1 MKVIR
6 FQDLSFFGF
15 FVGWDHYGSNL
26 ALGAGEILKISL
38 FVPWLSPPSPR
49 DNFITILLF
58 FKIVLQ
64 IFLKFVS
71 VYSTIGL
78 HRPDS
83 MMIR

>member
-38 FVPWLSPPSPR
+38 FFSPKGQFDDP
-49 DNFITILLF
+49 FI
-58 FKIVLQ
+58 
-64 IFLKFVS
+64 IFLNSITNIPEVHIS
-71 VYSTIGL
+71 I
-78 HRPDS
+78 
-83 MMIR
+83 

>member
-38 FVPWLSPPSPR
+38 FVPWLFSPKEQLH
-49 DNFITILLF
+49 DLFI
-58 FKIVLQ
+58 
-64 IFLKFVS
+64 IFLNSITNIPKIHIS
-71 VYSTIGL
+71 IWYYWHNDKLTSC
-78 HRPDS
+78 R
-83 MMIR
+83 